1 MHSHPLIEYRDD
13 HIYVFIPDDYDF
25 DPAARDQIWDRLR
38 SLCEENKTCRVL
50 VEGRLP
56 AGDRETA
63 DIIDAGMHTA
73 AVPKLWLAFH
83 FENHEPNEQSEV
95 FEAIAA
101 SKGVRVKHFADRE
114 HALRWLRNNSP
125 S

>member
-1 MHSHPLIEYRDD
+1 MHVEPQIHFRED
-13 HIYVFIPDDYDF
+13 HIEVSIPEDYDF
-25 DPAARDQIWDRLR
+25 DPSGRDAIWERIR
-38 SLCEENKTCRVL
+38 SLCDEHSTCRVL

-56 AGDRETA
+56 TGERETA
-63 DIIDAGMHTA
+63 DVIDAGMHTA
-73 AVPKLWLAFH
+73 TVPKLWLAFH
-83 FENHEPNEQSEV
+83 FENYEPNEQSEV

>member
-1 MHSHPLIEYRDD
+1 MPLEPQIEFRDD
-13 HIYVFIPDDYDF
+13 HIYVYLPEDYDF
-25 DPAARDQIWDRLR
+25 NPAGRGGIWSRLK

-56 AGDRETA
+56 EIERETA
-63 DIIDAGMHTA
+63 DVIDAGIHTG

-83 FENHEPNEQSEV
+83 FENFVESEQSEV
-95 FEAIAA
+95 FEAVAA
-101 SKGVRVKHFADRE
+101 SKGVRVKHFSNRE
-114 HALRWLRNNSP
+114 KALHWLRNNSP